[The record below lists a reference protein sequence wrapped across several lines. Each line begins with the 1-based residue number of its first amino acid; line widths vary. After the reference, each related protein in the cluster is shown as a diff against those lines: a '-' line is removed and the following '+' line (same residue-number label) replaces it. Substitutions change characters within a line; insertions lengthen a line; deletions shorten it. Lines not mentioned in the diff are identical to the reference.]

1 MINSIAIAPD
11 GKIWIGAFDGQTWP
25 YHGGVGVFDGSTWKA
40 YTTVNSPLPHNQ
52 VEAITVGADGRVW
65 IGTASE
71 GAAIL
76 TP

>member
-1 MINSIAIAPD
+1 MINSIAIAPN
-11 GKIWIGAFDGQTWP
+11 GHIWIGAFDGQTWP
-25 YHGGVGVFDGSTWKA
+25 YHGGVGVFDGTTWKA
-40 YTTVNSPLPHNQ
+40 YTTANSPLRHNQ
-52 VEAITVGADGRVW
+52 VEAITVGSDGRVW